1 MFKTTKIEYEDPL
14 KKSGYNVDLK
24 YTNSKLEK
32 TKTQKRNIIR
42 FNPTFSKSISTN
54 VAKTFPHLVTKH
66 FPRSHTLHKISEN
79 ENAECPMEGNCQVS
93 DEIYKWDVRKS
104 LPKNVYLGHGEGEWK
119 SRFYKHKLLV
129 KDKRYSNK
137 TTLSSYI

>member
-1 MFKTTKIEYEDPL
+1 MILIVHTRNLIIKQLPNSISERLSKHSSNQEIFKTTKIEYEDPL

-54 VAKTFPHLVTKH
+54 VAKIFPHLVTKH
-66 FPRSHTLHKISEN
+66 FPRSHTLHKIAEN

-93 DEIYKWDVRKS
+93 DEIYK
-104 LPKNVYLGHGEGEWK
+104 
-119 SRFYKHKLLV
+119 
-129 KDKRYSNK
+129 
-137 TTLSSYI
+137 

>member
-1 MFKTTKIEYEDPL
+1 MILIVHTRNLIIKQLPNSISERLSKHSSNQEIFKTTKIEYEDPL

-93 DEIYKWDVRKS
+93 DEIYK
-104 LPKNVYLGHGEGEWK
+104 
-119 SRFYKHKLLV
+119 
-129 KDKRYSNK
+129 
-137 TTLSSYI
+137 

>member
-1 MFKTTKIEYEDPL
+1 MILIVHTRNLIIKQLPNSISERLSKHSSNQEIFNTTKIEYEDPL

-24 YTNSKLEK
+24 YTNNKLEK

-66 FPRSHTLHKISEN
+66 FPRSYTLHKIAEN
-79 ENAECPMEGNCQVS
+79 ENAECPMEGNCQVN
-93 DEIYKWDVRKS
+93 DEI
-104 LPKNVYLGHGEGEWK
+104 
-119 SRFYKHKLLV
+119 
-129 KDKRYSNK
+129 
-137 TTLSSYI
+137 